1 MESAMRRGSWVKRI
15 VLGAAIVVSAAGCGS
30 NEATNIDESSTVELL
45 LCQEYTLTNP
55 DGTQYQEH
63 ERYVLPAINRKLQLY
78 PELAEWV
85 GFNQVSTCEG
95 GRAFLRGFRE
105 FSEAHPGFD
114 DNEDYEPP
122 AVDPGPYPGPP
133 PTLEE
138 PKLLNAAA
146 TFNYPIVR
154 LANNRG
160 STCTGVFIAK
170 NWILT
175 AAHCMAYQST
185 TTPKVKTQPLSGYY
199 PYRMDRPDS
208 RAATLGKIYA
218 VSKIDGHLL
227 QYPHPSWMGWDPSRP
242 VAEAPRWDLGLLY
255 VDGWQYDA
263 ILPPSPSNSAIRI
276 AARSMSATETLNFS
290 GWGPGTWN
298 KAAGT
303 LGPTDTLRT
312 GNLVPTSV
320 GFDTFSWT
328 VPSTGIRPCI
338 GDSGGPAMRSVTVAG
353 ASQWVVVATLGGN
366 VTDLSDPCAETG
378 DNIGFPRMDIYSTI
392 NFINGTMQI
401 WNGALFK
408 CKEYTLGG
416 TTSVEYRRCWGDVCS
431 GQADCAANQ
440 VCRGLIEG
448 RPNIKGQCLP
458 KAGLVLGGAGP

>member
-1 MESAMRRGSWVKRI
+1 MRRVSRVKRA
-15 VLGAAIVVSAAGCGS
+15 VLGALFAVSAVGCGS
-30 NEATNIDESSTVELL
+30 NETTEPSESSTAELL
-45 LCQEYTLTNP
+45 LCQEYTLTNE

-63 ERYVLPAINRKLQLY
+63 ERYVLPAINRKLRLY

-85 GFNQVSTCEG
+85 GFDRVSTCEG
-95 GRAFLRGFRE
+95 GRAFLRGFDE
-105 FSEAHPGFD
+105 FAAAHPGFD
-114 DNEDYEPP
+114 DDEAYEPP
-122 AVDPGPYPGPP
+122 ATDPGPYPGPP

-138 PKLLNAAA
+138 PKLLNATA
-146 TFNYPIVR
+146 TFNYPVVR

-175 AAHCMAYQST
+175 AAHCMAYQGLGAAAN
-185 TTPKVKTQPLSGYY
+185 VKTQPLSGYY

-208 RAATLGKIYA
+208 SSANLGKIYA
-218 VSKIDGHLL
+218 VAKIDGQLL
-227 QYPHPSWMGWDPSRP
+227 QYPHPSWMGWDPSQP
-242 VAEAPRWDLGLLY
+242 VANAPRSDIGLLY

-263 ILPPSPSNSAIRI
+263 LLPPSPSNSALRI
-276 AARSMSATETLNFS
+276 AARTLLATETLTFF

-298 KAAGT
+298 KSAGT
-303 LGPTDTLRT
+303 LGLTDTLRR
-312 GNLVPTSV
+312 GNLVPTTVS
-320 GFDTFSWT
+320 FDRFSWT

-338 GDSGGPAMRSVTVAG
+338 GDSGGPAVRSVTVAG
-353 ASQWVVVATLGGN
+353 SSQWVVAATLGGN

-378 DNIGFPRMDIYSTI
+378 DNIGFPLLNLSSAI

-408 CKEYTLGG
+408 CKEYTAGG
-416 TTSVEYRRCWGDVCS
+416 TTVEYRRCWGDVCS
-431 GQADCAANQ
+431 GAADCGANQ

-448 RPNIKGQCLP
+448 KANIKGQCLP